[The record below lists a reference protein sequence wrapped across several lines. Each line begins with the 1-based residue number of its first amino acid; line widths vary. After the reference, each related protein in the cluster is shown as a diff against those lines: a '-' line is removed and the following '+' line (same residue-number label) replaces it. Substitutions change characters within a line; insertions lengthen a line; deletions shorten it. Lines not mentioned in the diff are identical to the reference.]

1 MARVKAKA
9 EPATLAQTMNAD
21 GDRRAAMLSVA
32 SRFSGWRPAKEV
44 LRKVRAVP
52 TIFPYFDLVTK
63 VGGLPIERPTL
74 IHGPSNHGKTEFCLG
89 LGKSFLDRGHFFA
102 LIDAEH
108 ATPERWLRQLG
119 IDMNHPGFHAKRPLT
134 YEDAVAAL
142 EAWAT
147 AIGEARIKGEIPED
161 TTGVCV
167 IDSIGKLCPESLM
180 KEMEVAFAAD
190 MEEAKLKGKK
200 GIDGAGGRAGQILAA
215 RNNAWMRRI
224 VPLAGHTGVSVVI
237 ITRENENTDANLY
250 AEEFTVVGGKAI
262 NYDASL
268 TIRILRSGYIG
279 QGEGATREVYG
290 ERHKAILR
298 KTKVARK
305 EDRQPVAYFNSSNGM
320 LDGVPAGFDTVRDY
334 FETAIEIG
342 LIEQPSKGRYEFGKV
357 KLGHGEHNVV
367 KRLYAEPALYEA
379 LCLAV
384 RDGIAKIIAAEPG
397 ESDD

>member
-1 MARVKAKA
+1 
-9 EPATLAQTMNAD
+9 
-21 GDRRAAMLSVA
+21 
-32 SRFSGWRPAKEV
+32 
-44 LRKVRAVP
+44 
-52 TIFPYFDLVTK
+52 
-63 VGGLPIERPTL
+63 
-74 IHGPSNHGKTEFCLG
+74 
-89 LGKSFLDRGHFFA
+89 
-102 LIDAEH
+102 
-108 ATPERWLRQLG
+108 
-119 IDMNHPGFHAKRPLT
+119 
-134 YEDAVAAL
+134 
-142 EAWAT
+142 
-147 AIGEARIKGEIPED
+147 
-161 TTGVCV
+161 
-167 IDSIGKLCPESLM
+167 
-180 KEMEVAFAAD
+180 
-190 MEEAKLKGKK
+190 
-200 GIDGAGGRAGQILAA
+200 
-215 RNNAWMRRI
+215 
-224 VPLAGHTGVSVVI
+224 
-237 ITRENENTDANLY
+237 LY

-367 KRLYAEPALYEA
+367 KRLYAEPALYESIR
-379 LCLAV
+379 LAV